1 MATCSPGLPREL
13 GTPLRANE
21 GGWWSWAQAS
31 GELVPPAELSSTQL
45 RPPSPRSC
53 TWNRGCPGGGPV
65 EQVGLGT
72 TPGRHQLPVPPPQ
85 WLDID
90 PVCTHQD
97 VTLLEERELP
107 GAYSPIPHAGPSQH
121 QAWTCPLQGLLPKSK
136 VREPICV
143 EQRGSHALWGLRSLP
158 TTCCQAP
165 SHASSPRHAQGL
177 PAPVYRPGKDPG
189 GAPRGQEWR
198 GS

>member
-1 MATCSPGLPREL
+1 MSKDISYIATKLLSYTRNFTWIQNMIHIESTLNFL
-13 GTPLRANE
+13 
-21 GGWWSWAQAS
+21 Q
-31 GELVPPAELSSTQL
+31 LSSK
-45 RPPSPRSC
+45 SEEPRINY

-85 WLDID
+85 RLDIE

-97 VTLLEERELP
+97 AALLEETELP
-107 GAYSPIPHAGPSQH
+107 GAHSPIPHAGPSQH

-143 EQRGSHALWGLRSLP
+143 EQRGSHALCGLRSLP
-158 TTCCQAP
+158 TTCCQGP

-177 PAPVYRPGKDPG
+177 PAPVCR
-189 GAPRGQEWR
+189 AW
-198 GS
+198 